1 MINEPA
7 VPLHWP
13 NRKGREGRGGEAG
26 SERLQHIAGNKD
38 RHNTPLC
45 IAYSCLFIAAVSLL
59 TAASRTTL
67 ERKKPAPD
75 SYRAVCDFGCRLQ
88 LGQPFTGSSF
98 SCISRPIGFNR
109 PYQQPFSQFSMLNAE
124 CEEEPYQDWLPSQ
137 VNQWLSPF
145 SFCLKHL

>member
-1 MINEPA
+1 M
-7 VPLHWP
+7 
-13 NRKGREGRGGEAG
+13 EAG

-45 IAYSCLFIAAVSLL
+45 IAHSCLFIAAVTLL

-75 SYRAVCDFGCRLQ
+75 SYRAVCNTPPPPVLPRRNTLQ
-88 LGQPFTGSSF
+88 LGHPSTGSGF

-109 PYQQPFSQFSMLNAE
+109 PYQQPFSQFSMLSAE
-124 CEEEPYQDWLPSQ
+124 CEEEPYQDRLPSQ

-145 SFCLKHL
+145 SFSL

>member
-1 MINEPA
+1 MINELA

-13 NRKGREGRGGEAG
+13 NRKGGAGRGGGGVEAG

-45 IAYSCLFIAAVSLL
+45 IAHSCLFIAAVTLL

-75 SYRAVCDFGCRLQ
+75 SYRAVCNT
-88 LGQPFTGSSF
+88 PPPP
-98 SCISRPIGFNR
+98 RPPPPQHAAAG
-109 PYQQPFSQFSMLNAE
+109 PPLY
-124 CEEEPYQDWLPSQ
+124 WL
-137 VNQWLSPF
+137 WL
-145 SFCLKHL
+145 

>member
-1 MINEPA
+1 MNSRC
-7 VPLHWP
+7 LYTGLTG
-13 NRKGREGRGGEAG
+13 KGEGGGVEAG

-45 IAYSCLFIAAVSLL
+45 IAYSCLFIAAVTLL
-59 TAASRTTL
+59 TAASRTRL

-75 SYRAVCDFGCRLQ
+75 SYRAVCGFPPRCTRLQ
-88 LGQPFTGSSF
+88 LGQPFTGSGF

-137 VNQWLSPF
+137 VNQWTRPI
-145 SFCLKHL
+145 